1 MRRALAR
8 SQLLPSLGL
17 ARSGSPAA
25 RVALWSGTFAAA
37 ILGLLSAGRMSA
49 PTINCEGLQT
59 VPPKNNN
66 NDRIEF
72 EESIVQRPI
81 VVEMESSF
89 LDYAMSVIVSRALP
103 DARDGLKPIHRR
115 ILWAML
121 DGGYTSDKGTSKA
134 VGVVADVM
142 KFYHPHG
149 DQAVYDSLVRLAQ
162 DWSLRYPLVHPQGN
176 FGSIDGDP
184 PAAMRYTECR
194 LRPLGEYLLED
205 IKKETVDWTPNFDG
219 NKLEPTLITAPLPN
233 LLMNGSEGIAVGMA
247 TRIPPHNLRELTSAT
262 LALMDNKDIS
272 IEELVQLVP
281 GPDFPTAGMLLG
293 NAGAVEAYKTGKGSV
308 TLRGRAEIEE
318 DDKGRLRIVVTEIP
332 YQVNK
337 STLIEKIAQLALA
350 KRLDNVRDVRDES
363 DKSGIRIVV
372 ELGPQAQPQMILNN
386 LYKQTQLQIN
396 YSLNMLALRDGV
408 PRLMGLKELLQIF
421 IDHRRD
427 VVTRRSIFEK
437 RKAEERAHILEGLL
451 IAQANI
457 EEVVRLIRASKD
469 TAAAKAGLIEKFA
482 LSEAQAQAI
491 LDMRLSQ
498 LTSLEIGKIEDELKA
513 LQKRIAELEA
523 ILASPKKLD
532 GVIRS
537 ELEEATAKYG
547 DERRTTIA
555 HAVGDDGSFAEEDLI
570 RREDVVVSLTR
581 AGYIKRI
588 PASTYRAQGRGGKG
602 LIGQKTKAEDVVH
615 HLIHTNTHD
624 TLLCFTNRGA
634 VYSVKVYR
642 IPQYDRAA
650 KGQPVVNLLSL
661 QPNEQITSI
670 VCVTNFDHPYLFMC
684 TQLGTVKRC
693 ALKEF
698 AQLRVTGKRA
708 INLGEGDQL
717 DFVIPTT
724 GTDQVLIT
732 TARGMAVKFDE
743 EQVRVMGVA
752 AAGVRGVNLQ
762 GKDDR
767 VVGLT
772 CASDDEDLLVVGE
785 NGVGK
790 RSKVELF
797 RKTARGA
804 KGVIAIKVGEKTG
817 AVVGAKKVVDSD
829 ELLIITT
836 SGMIIRTQVAQIR
849 GMGRATQGV
858 KLMNL
863 RESDAVSDIE
873 VISASDQEE
882 GLFDGDEG

>member
-1 MRRALAR
+1 M
-8 SQLLPSLGL
+8 
-17 ARSGSPAA
+17 
-25 RVALWSGTFAAA
+25 
-37 ILGLLSAGRMSA
+37 
-49 PTINCEGLQT
+49 
-59 VPPKNNN
+59 PPKKNNN
-66 NDRIEF
+66 SDRIEF
-72 EESIVQRPI
+72 EEHIVQRPI

-176 FGSIDGDP
+176 FGSLDGDP
-184 PAAMRYTECR
+184 PAAMRYTECK
-194 LRPLGEYLLED
+194 LRVLGEYLLED
-205 IKKETVDWTPNFDG
+205 IRKETVDWVPNFDG

-247 TRIPPHNLRELTSAT
+247 TRIPPHNLRELVSAT
-262 LALMDNKDIS
+262 FALLDNPDTT
-272 IEELVQLVP
+272 IEELVQHVP

-293 NAGAVEAYKTGKGSV
+293 NAGAIEAYKTGKGTV

-318 DDKGRLRIVVTEIP
+318 DEKGRMRIAVTEIP

-337 STLIEKIAQLALA
+337 STLIEKIAQLANE

-372 ELGPQAQPQMILNN
+372 ELGAQAQPQVVLNN
-386 LYKQTQLQIN
+386 LYKLTQLQVN
-396 YSLNMLALRDGV
+396 YSFNMLALKDGT
-408 PRLMGLKELLQIF
+408 PRLMGLKEMLSIF
-421 IDHRRD
+421 IEHRRD
-427 VVTRRSIFEK
+427 VVTRRSIFDK

-469 TAAAKAGLIEKFA
+469 SASAKVSLVANFA
-482 LSEAQAQAI
+482 LTEVQAQAI
-491 LDMRLSQ
+491 LDMRLAQ
-498 LTSLEIGKIEDELKA
+498 LTSLEVGKIEEELKG

-523 ILASPKKLD
+523 ILASKKKLD
-532 GVIRS
+532 GVIRK
-537 ELEEATAKYG
+537 ELEEATAKFG

-555 HAVGDDGSFAEEDLI
+555 QVTGADGSFAEEDLI

-650 KGQPVVNLLSL
+650 KGQPVVNLLQL
-661 QPNEQITSI
+661 QPNETITSI
-670 VCVTNFDHPYLFMC
+670 ITVSDFNHPYLFMC
-684 TQLGTVKRC
+684 TQQGTVKRC

-708 INLGEGDQL
+708 ITLDPSDQL

-724 GTDQVLIT
+724 GNDQLLIT
-732 TARGMAVKFDE
+732 TACGMAVKFDE
-743 EQVRVMGVA
+743 DQVRVMGVA
-752 AAGVRGVNLQ
+752 AAGVRGVTLAPSN
-762 GKDDR
+762 DR

-772 CASDDEDLLVVGE
+772 AASDQEDLLVVGE

-797 RKTARGA
+797 RKTKRGA
-804 KGVIAIKVGEKTG
+804 KGVIAIKVGDKTG
-817 AVVGAKKVVDSD
+817 AVVGAKKVIDSD

-836 SGMIIRTQVAQIR
+836 SGMIIRTEIAQIR

-858 KLMNL
+858 RLINL
-863 RESDAVSDIE
+863 REGDKVSDIE
-873 VISASDQEE
+873 VIGAEDKDPD
-882 GLFDGDEG
+882 LFDDDTEG